1 MDQIS
6 DPQGTEP
13 RNSEPQLSEPQWRPK
28 IGLAL
33 GSGVARGWAHLGV
46 LRALNRYGIEPD
58 VVAGTSIGAVVGGIH
73 LAGKADALEA
83 WARSLSKVR
92 MISYLDFRVRNGGML
107 GGRHLT
113 DAMRRDLGE
122 TRIEDLTTP
131 FVSVATDLVT
141 GHEVWL
147 RKGDLVDAMRMSFS
161 LPGIFEPMQHEQ
173 RWLVDGA
180 LVNPVP
186 VSVCRAL
193 GAQMVIAV
201 NLNADIIGKE
211 RRAGAAVPTVAGF
224 DLLSELQG
232 SDGAAPKSKISALAN
247 RIFRREPSHPSM
259 FGVMISALGIVQ
271 DRISRS
277 RLAGEPPDVHITP
290 RLGNVGLFEF
300 DRADEIIAEGEE
312 SVERVV
318 EDLHDAISIF
328 GREPYD
334 NGN

>member
-1 MDQIS
+1 MVQV
-6 DPQGTEP
+6 
-13 RNSEPQLSEPQWRPK
+13 SEPQWRPK

-46 LRALNRYGIEPD
+46 MRALNRYGIEPD
-58 VVAGTSIGAVVGGIH
+58 VIAGTSIGAVVGGIH
-73 LAGKADALEA
+73 LAGKADALEE
-83 WARSLSKVR
+83 WARSLTKVR
-92 MISYLDFRVRNGGML
+92 MISYIDFRVRNGGML
-107 GGRHLT
+107 GGRHLV
-113 DAMRRDLGE
+113 DAMRRDLGDLK
-122 TRIEDLTTP
+122 IEDLDTP
-131 FVSVATDLVT
+131 FVAIATDLIT

-147 RKGDLVDAMRMSFS
+147 RKGDMIDAMRTSFS
-161 LPGIFEPMQHEQ
+161 LPGIFEPMQHED

-211 RRAGAAVPTVAGF
+211 RRGGADVPTVAGF
-224 DLLSELQG
+224 DLLNELQSSEG
-232 SDGAAPKSKISALAN
+232 SNAKSRIGALAS
-247 RIFRREPSHPSM
+247 RIFRREPSQPSM

-290 RLGNVGLFEF
+290 RLGNIGLFEF
-300 DRADEIIAEGEE
+300 DRADEIIAEGEA
-312 SVERVV
+312 SVERVLP
-318 EDLHDAISIF
+318 DLHDAISIF
-328 GREPYD
+328 GHKPYD
-334 NGN
+334 NGS

>member
-1 MDQIS
+1 MVQV
-6 DPQGTEP
+6 
-13 RNSEPQLSEPQWRPK
+13 SEPQWRPK

-58 VVAGTSIGAVVGGIH
+58 VIAGTSIGAVVGGIH
-73 LAGKADALEA
+73 LAGKADALER
-83 WARSLSKVR
+83 WARSLTKVR
-92 MISYLDFRVRNGGML
+92 MISYIDFRVRNGGML
-107 GGRHLT
+107 GGRHLV
-113 DAMRRDLGE
+113 DAMRRDLGDVKV
-122 TRIEDLTTP
+122 EDLNTP
-131 FVSVATDLVT
+131 FVAIATDLIT

-147 RKGDLVDAMRMSFS
+147 RKGDLVDAMRTSFS

-211 RRAGAAVPTVAGF
+211 RRSGSDVPTVAGF
-224 DLLSELQG
+224 DLLSELQN
-232 SDGAAPKSKISALAN
+232 SEGATAKSRIGALAS
-247 RIFRREPSHPSM
+247 RIFRREPSQPSM

-277 RLAGEPPDVHITP
+277 RLAGEPPDVHVTP
-290 RLGNVGLFEF
+290 RLGNIGLFEF
-300 DRADEIIAEGEE
+300 DRADEIIAEGEA
-312 SVERVV
+312 SVERVLP
-318 EDLHDAISIF
+318 DLHDAISIF
-328 GREPYD
+328 SHQPYD
-334 NGN
+334 IVE

>member
-1 MDQIS
+1 MVQV
-6 DPQGTEP
+6 
-13 RNSEPQLSEPQWRPK
+13 SEPQWRPK

-46 LRALNRYGIEPD
+46 LRALSRYGIEPD
-58 VVAGTSIGAVVGGIH
+58 VIAGTSIGAVVGGIH

-83 WARSLSKVR
+83 WARSLTKVR
-92 MISYLDFRVRNGGML
+92 MISYIDFRVRNGGML
-107 GGRHLT
+107 GGRHLV
-113 DAMRRDLGE
+113 DAMRHELGE
-122 TRIEDLTTP
+122 MKIEELGTP
-131 FVSVATDLVT
+131 FVAVATDLVT

-147 RKGDLVDAMRMSFS
+147 RKGDMVDAMRTSFS
-161 LPGIFEPMQHEQ
+161 LPGIFEPMQHDR

-211 RRAGAAVPTVAGF
+211 RRAGADVPTVAGF
-224 DLLSELQG
+224 DLLSEIQA
-232 SDGAAPKSKISALAN
+232 SGAVTAKSRIGALAS
-247 RIFRREPSHPSM
+247 RIFRREPSQPSM

-290 RLGNVGLFEF
+290 RLGNIGLFEF
-300 DRADEIIAEGEE
+300 DRADEIITEGEE
-312 SVERVV
+312 SVERVLP
-318 EDLHDAISIF
+318 DLHDAISIF

-334 NGN
+334 NGT

>member
-1 MDQIS
+1 MVQV
-6 DPQGTEP
+6 T
-13 RNSEPQLSEPQWRPK
+13 EPQWRPK

-58 VVAGTSIGAVVGGIH
+58 VIVGTSIGAVVGGIH
-73 LAGKADALEA
+73 LAGKAEALEA
-83 WARSLSKVR
+83 WARSLTKVR
-92 MISYLDFRVRNGGML
+92 MISYIDFRMRNGGML
-107 GGRHLT
+107 GGRHLI
-113 DAMRRDLGE
+113 DAMRHELGDMK
-122 TRIEDLTTP
+122 IEDLTTP
-131 FVSVATDLVT
+131 FVAVATDLVT

-147 RKGDLVDAMRMSFS
+147 RNGDMVDAMRTSFS
-161 LPGIFEPMQHEQ
+161 LPGIFEPMQHDQ

-211 RRAGAAVPTVAGF
+211 RRAGSAVPTVAGF
-224 DLLSELQG
+224 DLLSEIQG
-232 SDGAAPKSKISALAN
+232 SEEAPIKSRIGALAS
-247 RIFRREPSHPSM
+247 RIFRREPSQPSM

-300 DRADEIIAEGEE
+300 DRADEIIAEGEDA
-312 SVERVV
+312 VERVLP
-318 EDLHDAISIF
+318 DLHDAISIF
-328 GREPYD
+328 GREPQES
-334 NGN
+334 GS